1 MRHEQRD
8 ILAALPQSRD
18 RDMDDGDPEVK
29 VLPKDALGDRL
40 PEVSVGGRDDADVDP
55 LRLASPDHHELPGL
69 DHPQQLGLQVGSQL
83 GDLVDED
90 RARVSLREDAL
101 SARDGAGE
109 RALDVS
115 EEMTLDQPFGDRRAV
130 EGDEG
135 MIAAWAGE

>member
-29 VLPKDALGDRL
+29 VLPEDALGDRL

-69 DHPQQLGLQVGSQL
+69 DHPQQTGEFVMVGGSQPTITNSP
-83 GDLVDED
+83 VWIT
-90 RARVSLREDAL
+90 RSSLA
-101 SARDGAGE
+101 
-109 RALDVS
+109 
-115 EEMTLDQPFGDRRAV
+115 
-130 EGDEG
+130 
-135 MIAAWAGE
+135 